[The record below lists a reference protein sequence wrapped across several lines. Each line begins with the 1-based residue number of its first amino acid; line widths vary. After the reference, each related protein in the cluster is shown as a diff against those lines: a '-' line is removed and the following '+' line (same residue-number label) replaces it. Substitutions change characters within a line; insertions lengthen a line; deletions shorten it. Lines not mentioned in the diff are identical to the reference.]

1 MILWSPLLLLVAAAV
16 ADLRRREIPDW
27 IPIALLCWAVG
38 TKVFGAAT
46 PGWAS
51 IALGFGAGAV
61 LGLLAFWLGAFG
73 GGDAKLL
80 AALGALLGSH
90 DFVVVLFYVALA
102 GGVLGVVAALR
113 GRRDLAYA
121 PAMALGFLVFVI
133 TRGVR

>member
-1 MILWSPLLLLVAAAV
+1 MILWSSLLLLVAAAV
-16 ADLRRREIPDW
+16 VDLRRREIPDG
-27 IPIALLCWAVG
+27 IPVALLCWAVG
-38 TKVFGAAT
+38 TKVFGAAA

-51 IALGFGAGAV
+51 MALGFGAGAV
-61 LGLLAFWLGAFG
+61 LGLLAFWLGGFG

-80 AALGALLGSH
+80 AALGALLGAG

-102 GGVLGVVAALR
+102 GGVLGVVAARR

-121 PAMALGFLVFVI
+121 PAMALGFLVFLI